1 MHRTLKRQAI
11 KLVRASCI
19 TQQRN
24 FDVFRHEY
32 NEERPH
38 ERLQQ
43 QTPASQYESSP
54 RPYPERLPALAYPA
68 HFIVKKINS
77 GRAKAATIAASWI

>member
-11 KLVRASCI
+11 KPVRGSCAA
-19 TQQRN
+19 QQRN
-24 FDVFRHEY
+24 FDAFRREY

-43 QTPASQYESSP
+43 QTPSC
-54 RPYPERLPALAYPA
+54 
-68 HFIVKKINS
+68 N
-77 GRAKAATIAASWI
+77 